1 MVEVLVN
8 ETSLLFYDLHLCGHP
23 TLVDYVSMD
32 SSLINTRVVSHH
44 YVRPVTIIRLIGVC
58 ILILDPVHHSH
69 VVAELLNELIIDFV

>member
-1 MVEVLVN
+1 MVEMLLN
-8 ETSLLFYDLHLCGHP
+8 ETSLLFYDLHLRGHP

-32 SSLINTRVVSHH
+32 SSLTDTCVVSHH